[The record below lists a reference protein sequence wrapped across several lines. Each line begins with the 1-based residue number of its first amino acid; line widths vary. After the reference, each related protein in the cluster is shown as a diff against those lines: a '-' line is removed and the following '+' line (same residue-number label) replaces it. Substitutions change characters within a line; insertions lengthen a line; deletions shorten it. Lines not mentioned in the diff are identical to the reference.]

1 MIDKFNKGEDIYVYS
16 AKLYLGDKFD
26 KLDEKD
32 KKMWRK
38 RFKTI
43 FLGVLYGLGKKSLA
57 ERLFC
62 SEEEADDIIQGLYT
76 SFPKLREY
84 VESQKQYPFS
94 HNGYISMML
103 GDKLKL
109 REYDLWKK
117 ASPREKNNLKASCER
132 KAVNYP
138 VQGSTSSIMAS
149 GFFNNIRESIQEGW
163 EQPLQP
169 IIVVHK

>member
-1 MIDKFNKGEDIYVYS
+1 M
-16 AKLYLGDKFD
+16 
-26 KLDEKD
+26 
-32 KKMWRK
+32 
-38 RFKTI
+38 
-43 FLGVLYGLGKKSLA
+43 A

-84 VESQKQYPFS
+84 VASQQQYPFS
-94 HNGYISMML
+94 HEGYIRTML
-103 GDKLKL
+103 NDKLKIK
-109 REYDLWKK
+109 EYDLWLK
-117 ASPREKNNLKASCER
+117 ANSREKNNLKARCER
-132 KAVNYP
+132 LGVNLP
-138 VQGSTSSIMAS
+138 IQGGTASIMAS